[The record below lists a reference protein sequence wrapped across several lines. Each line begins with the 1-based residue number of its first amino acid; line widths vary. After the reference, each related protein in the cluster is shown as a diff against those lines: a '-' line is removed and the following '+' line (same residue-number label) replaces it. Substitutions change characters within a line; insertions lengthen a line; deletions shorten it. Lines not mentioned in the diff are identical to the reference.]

1 MFTECVHDT
10 PNNFVVYVLT
20 FYRHIGGIMVS
31 VLASSVVDHRVNSR
45 TGQAKTI
52 KVVCAASPFSIQH

>member
-10 PNNFVVYVLT
+10 PNNFVVYVQTL
-20 FYRHIGGIMVS
+20 YRHIGGIMVS
-31 VLASSVVDHRVNSR
+31 VLASSVVDRRVNSR

-52 KVVCAASPFSIQH
+52 KVVFAASPLSIQH